1 MMTSSMIQILCI
13 LLIASVYSVYSFQQK
28 ITLPFTFTN
37 KEVAIPNK
45 NCFLL
50 QCHSNEGIPMDTE
63 NSNEP
68 KIKTTN
74 VPSTENME
82 NEKDLKNEYET
93 LLNRCCGEV
102 NETDELEQLERD
114 FFEIYQKMKKYNKK
128 RIIQTKHDIYKL
140 LRTFKQ

>member
-1 MMTSSMIQILCI
+1 MMTSNMIQILCI
-13 LLIASVYSVYSFQQK
+13 LLIASVYSFQQK

-37 KEVAIPNK
+37 KVAIPNK
-45 NCFLL
+45 NCLLL

-68 KIKTTN
+68 KTKATN

-128 RIIQTKHDIYKL
+128 RITQTKHDIYKL

>member
-1 MMTSSMIQILCI
+1 MTIRNIIQILCI
-13 LLIASVYSVYSFQQK
+13 LLVTSSVYSFQQK
-28 ITLPFTFTN
+28 YTLPFIFTN
-37 KEVAIPNK
+37 NVRTLNK
-45 NCFLL
+45 NFYTLKC
-50 QCHSNEGIPMDTE
+50 QSNELSPMDSE
-63 NSNEP
+63 N
-68 KIKTTN
+68 TN
-74 VPSTENME
+74 RPITENME
-82 NEKDLKNEYET
+82 NEKQLKTEYET